1 MEEYQRMIL
10 AGDIGGT
17 NARLAVL
24 EESGAQFNIVAE
36 HDYASHEYKSL
47 VDIVADFVKERQ
59 CIVEHA
65 CFAVAGPVIRGKCV
79 ATNLPWTIEA
89 AKLAAVLGKK
99 RVSLIN
105 DLEAHAYGL
114 TALPESDLVTLQ
126 SGSDNAYGNYA
137 VIAAGTGL
145 GEGGLLWSGVRTFPI
160 TSEGGHS
167 SFAPGNE
174 LEIEIFRYLSER
186 FGGHVSAERILSGP
200 GLRNVYDFFSAN
212 SGVGGKLKE
221 LASHKKEI
229 TEAKDPSAE
238 ISKHSLSGKCN
249 FCDQV
254 MDTFISIY
262 GAEAGNL
269 ALKINA
275 TGGVYI
281 GGGIAPKILPKLING
296 PFLKS
301 FVDKGRMKPLM
312 ETMPVKVILNQKTGL
327 LGAGRCALVEAAFR
341 SETND

>member
-1 MEEYQRMIL
+1 MIL

-24 EESGAQFNIVAE
+24 EESGSHFNIVAE
-36 HDYASHEYKSL
+36 HDYPSHDYKSL
-47 VDIVADFVKERQ
+47 EEIVADFIKERQ

-65 CFAVAGPVIRGKCV
+65 CFAVAGPVTRGKCV

-105 DLEAHAYGL
+105 DLEALSYGL
-114 TALPESDLVTLQ
+114 STLPESDLVTLQ
-126 SGSDNAYGNYA
+126 KGADNAYGNYA

-145 GEGGLLWSGVRTFPI
+145 GEGGLLWAGARSFPI

-167 SFAPGNE
+167 TFAARNALEFE
-174 LEIEIFRYLSER
+174 LVHYLSER
-186 FGGHVSAERILSGP
+186 HGGHVSAERILSGP
-200 GLRNVYDFFSAN
+200 GLRNVYDFYSAN

-221 LASHKKEI
+221 LPSHKKQIIEVN
-229 TEAKDPSAE
+229 DPSAE
-238 ISKHSLSGKCN
+238 ISKHALSGKCN
-249 FCDQV
+249 FCDQA
-254 MDTFISIY
+254 METFIAVY

-269 ALKINA
+269 ALKLKA
-275 TGGVYI
+275 TGGLFI

-296 PFLKS
+296 PFLKN
-301 FVDKGRMKPLM
+301 FCDKGRMNQLM
-312 ETMPVKVILNQKTGL
+312 ESIPVKVVLNQKTGL
-327 LGAGRCALVEAAFR
+327 LGAGRCALIEAAFR
-341 SETND
+341 PEVE